1 LSAQRPGLTPLLA
14 FSQVERNPS
23 RYSRLALL
31 LVLAVGLGLFALAF
45 DSSLTTNGYDR
56 AAYAVGSDIRFRATT
71 DSIGDGLPTGGTNI
85 LMQQLQNLPGVL
97 GVTQVYRGQANT
109 TPDEG
114 SNQID
119 ALGIDPAT
127 FEQDAGV
134 VSWRND
140 YASTSLDTLLSEMRT
155 HSHGTSVATAADPI
169 WAIVSAQFASRYQ
182 VKVGDPFTL
191 EVGYAALGNTPFVVG
206 AIANEF
212 PTLYPGNEPGGF
224 IVVDLNDYLSAL
236 RINTP
241 VGAGNG
247 ILATFT
253 PNEFWIRTTASPS
266 QHAALLEDLANPN
279 LHPQGAEVQTYSLAE
294 QASQIASNPVSAGM
308 RGLLL
313 VGALTAA
320 ALAILGSIV
329 QALMATQQRARQF
342 AVMRTV
348 GMSGRELTLVL
359 LGEQLVVYFFGLV
372 GGTLLGLLLVTAT
385 LPFLQFS
392 NTTINPTTV
401 GVPPYI
407 LTFDGQSLLSF
418 YVALLMAFLVALL
431 VASRYATSL
440 GLGDA
445 LRLGED

>member
-45 DSSLTTNGYDR
+45 NSSLTTNGYDR
-56 AAYAVGSDIRFRATT
+56 AAYSVGSDIRFRAIT
-71 DSIGDGLPTGGTNI
+71 DSDDDGLGTSGTSI
-85 LMQQLQNLPGVL
+85 LMQRLQNLPGVL
-97 GVTQVYRGQANT
+97 GVTPVFRGQVST
-109 TPDEG
+109 TSDEG
-114 SNQID
+114 GEQVD

-127 FEQDAGV
+127 FERDAGV

-140 YASTSLDTLLSEMRT
+140 YASTSLNTLLSEMRT
-155 HSHGTSVATAADPI
+155 HSHGSDAGAAGAPI
-169 WAIVSAQFASRYQ
+169 WAIVSTQFASRYQ
-182 VKVGDPFTL
+182 VKVGDPFSL
-191 EVGYAALGNTPFVVG
+191 EVGDAAFSSTFVVG

-212 PTLYPGNEPGGF
+212 PTLYPGDVPGGF

-236 RINTP
+236 RNNAP
-241 VGAGNG
+241 SGVDPG
-247 ILATFT
+247 TFSA
-253 PNEFWIRTTASPS
+253 NEFWMRTTASPS
-266 QHAALLEDLANPN
+266 QHAALLSDLANPN
-279 LHPQGAEVQTYSLAE
+279 LLPQQNAEVQTYSLAE

-313 VGALTAA
+313 IGALTAA
-320 ALAILGSIV
+320 VLAVIGSIV
-329 QALMATQQRARQF
+329 QGLLATEQRSQQF

-348 GMSGRELTLVL
+348 GMSGRQLTLVL
-359 LGEQLVVYFFGLV
+359 LGEQVVVYFFGLV

-392 NTTINPTTV
+392 DTTINPTTV

-407 LTFDGQSLLSF
+407 LTFDGQSILYF
-418 YVALLMAFLVALL
+418 YVALFMAFLVALL
-431 VASRYATSL
+431 AASRYASSI